1 MRFALGAPPEPG
13 GHREGER
20 MIHAA
25 RVEKRLLRVLPAAL
39 LLVLS
44 AGCSMGT
51 PEGSPSPVV
60 PMVKVK
66 FVVRNGQTM
75 QEIPSDGWTARI
87 ELPQDSS
94 AAVIAASTLVRKADK
109 STGIAGPIPAGTY
122 LVVIEAPGYQRLIR
136 KTTFKV
142 GVDNKIDAA
151 LDPLPAE

>member
-1 MRFALGAPPEPG
+1 MIWPATARRRAGSPRFSSRVALGALPEQSSGGGDSSRVALGALPEQSSGGGDSSRFALGALPEPG

-25 RVEKRLLRVLPAAL
+25 RVEKRLLRVLPATL
-39 LLVLS
+39 LLVL
-44 AGCSMGT
+44 AACCSMGT
-51 PEGSPSPVV
+51 PEGSLSPVV

-94 AAVIAASTLVRKADK
+94 AAVI
-109 STGIAGPIPAGTY
+109 
-122 LVVIEAPGYQRLIR
+122 
-136 KTTFKV
+136 
-142 GVDNKIDAA
+142 
-151 LDPLPAE
+151 